1 MASRIVIENGRAVGI
16 EFTHG
21 GVKKVVRAKREV
33 LLSGGVINTTQLLM
47 LSGIGHPDE
56 LAKFGIE
63 VKSALPGV
71 GKNLQ
76 DHVMTPLTFK
86 RKNPGSLLRHMR
98 LDRIVVD
105 LARAY
110 IFGTGFAT
118 ELPAPISSYLKTSP
132 ELPAPDIQVLSYG
145 GPPTAAP
152 YFWPFS
158 KPYQDGFSLLVVLL
172 RPVSRGYLELV
183 STDPL
188 QPMKIHQN
196 FLTHD
201 DDWRVLAKGIRLIR
215 NISRQKALE
224 PFVAEEIGPIA
235 GKDSDEAISDH
246 IHKTGA
252 TVYHPMGTCKMGA
265 ADDPMAVGRRRAS
278 RSRRCRSAR
287 GRCICHARP
296 GRRQHQQ
303 CDRHDCGTCVRP
315 HQGIPVTH
323 EAFDY
328 VIVGAGSAGCTL
340 AGRLTEDA
348 SVRVLLLEAG
358 GWDNDPWI
366 KIPLGFGQIRKKRLH
381 DWGYFSEPQESVGG
395 RRIECRR
402 GKVIG
407 GSSSINAMGW
417 VRGHPSDFD
426 RWASQGL
433 PGWSYKEVLPYFKK
447 QESWEH
453 GESEYRGGHGPL
465 TIRKSRYPD
474 PLLDAVMQAGVQAG
488 HPTTPDYNGAEQHGM
503 SVVQSNIR
511 NGRRCS
517 AADAYLRPALARKN
531 LTVRTHAIAHRIV
544 IENGRA
550 VGLVYAH
557 KGEIREVRA
566 TREVLLSGGVINSP
580 QLLMLSGVGDPV
592 ELSAHGIELKSPVPG
607 VGKNFQDHVT
617 APLTFRR
624 KSPGPVA

>member
-1 MASRIVIENGRAVGI
+1 MSSNDTYDYIIVGAGTAGCTLAGRLTEDASVTVLLLEAGGWDNDPWIKIPLGFGRMAQKKAHDWGYMTEPQANMGGRQIDCRRGKVIGGSSSINAMGFVRGHRIDFDRWASFGLKGWSYKEVLPYFKRMETWEGGESEYRGGSGPIKVRHSKYPDPLVQAVLDAGVQAGHPRVHDFNAADQHGMSVAQRNIYKGQRYSMADAYLRPALSRSNLKVETHAMASRIVIENGRAVGI

-265 ADDPMAVGRRRAS
+265 ADDPMAVVDDELRV
-278 RSRRCRSAR
+278 R
-287 GRCICHARP
+287 G
-296 GRRQHQQ
+296 
-303 CDRHDCGTCVRP
+303 V
-315 HQGIPVTH
+315 
-323 EAFDY
+323 
-328 VIVGAGSAGCTL
+328 AGL
-340 AGRLTEDA
+340 RVVDA
-348 SVRVLLLEAG
+348 SVMPDL
-358 GWDNDPWI
+358 
-366 KIPLGFGQIRKKRLH
+366 
-381 DWGYFSEPQESVGG
+381 VGG
-395 RRIECRR
+395 
-402 GKVIG
+402 
-407 GSSSINAMGW
+407 N
-417 VRGHPSDFD
+417 
-426 RWASQGL
+426 
-433 PGWSYKEVLPYFKK
+433 
-447 QESWEH
+447 
-453 GESEYRGGHGPL
+453 
-465 TIRKSRYPD
+465 
-474 PLLDAVMQAGVQAG
+474 
-488 HPTTPDYNGAEQHGM
+488 
-503 SVVQSNIR
+503 
-511 NGRRCS
+511 
-517 AADAYLRPALARKN
+517 
-531 LTVRTHAIAHRIV
+531 
-544 IENGRA
+544 
-550 VGLVYAH
+550 
-557 KGEIREVRA
+557 
-566 TREVLLSGGVINSP
+566 INSAIVMIAERASD
-580 QLLMLSGVGDPV
+580 LIKAS
-592 ELSAHGIELKSPVPG
+592 
-607 VGKNFQDHVT
+607 
-617 APLTFRR
+617 R
-624 KSPGPVA
+624 